1 MVEEMREA
9 RFTLDLIASTTKI
22 NSFTEKELETTYSS
36 LSFNNTQMDMEVSIT
51 SSITAGNNVFE
62 IVTWNLPT
70 NRTLNSGDRIN
81 IRVNWMQDIKTFKI
95 YSGYVETIVTEVDG
109 QDLKYTLTGSLID
122 DFLMN
127 TIRPKTVSERS
138 YSNVIKTLANLQSTL
153 QLVGIAS
160 VTCVI
165 PDWENLDHRLPYDD
179 IQIGKKTVL
188 EILQELKVN
197 FKTELGKEVS
207 ITYNE
212 QNNNVLIA
220 LYSDQESYGTITV
233 LVLGDEDIF
242 EYRMETVDTTSDES
256 DEELYDDTTDTSI
269 EYEYDY
275 EDEEDTTVAPTVMV
289 ISTTGVVGFMRN
301 AIFKYNGNYYIASD
315 VIHSFS
321 DSDGYLMEI
330 YANIVG

>member
-1 MVEEMREA
+1 MAEEMREA
-9 RFTLDLIASTTKI
+9 RFTIDLITNANNI
-22 NSFTEKELETTYSS
+22 NSFAEKDPETTYSF

-51 SSITAGNNVFE
+51 SSITTGNNVFE

-70 NRTLNSGDRIN
+70 NRTLSSGDQIT
-81 IRVNWMQDIKTFKI
+81 IRVNWMQDVKTFKL
-95 YSGYVETIVTEVDG
+95 YSGYIETIVTEVDG
-109 QDLKYTLTGSLID
+109 QDLKYTITGALID

-127 TIRPKTVSERS
+127 TIRPRTVSERS
-138 YSNVIKTLANLQSTL
+138 YSNIIKTLAGLQSTL
-153 QLVGIAS
+153 QLVGISS

-165 PDWENLDHRLPYDD
+165 PDWENLDHELPHDD

-207 ITYNE
+207 ITYRE
-212 QNNNVLIA
+212 QNNDVLIA

-233 LVLGDEDIF
+233 LVLGDEDLF
-242 EYRMETVDTTSDES
+242 AYRMETVDTTNDES
-256 DEELYDDTTDTSI
+256 DAELYDDATDTSI
-269 EYEYDY
+269 EYEY
-275 EDEEDTTVAPTVMV
+275 EDEEETVAPTVMV
-289 ISTTGVVGFMRN
+289 IQTTGVIGFMRN
-301 AIFKYNGNYYIASD
+301 AIFKYNGHYYITSD

-330 YANIVG
+330 YANVVG